1 MKLSN
6 MTPAAIAALFAASM
20 SVAMPVQAQT
30 NPAAERELA
39 VQPLAQGE
47 SVRAIAMLKTALEEA
62 PGDPALLINLGIA
75 YAQGGN
81 DAEARASFEAAMA
94 SREVIELEMANGATM
109 DSRRLARRALAMLDR
124 GEFQQRAG
132 DSSRLTLRQ

>member
-6 MTPAAIAALFAASM
+6 MTPAAIAALFAASI
-20 SVAMPVQAQT
+20 SVATPLQAQT
-30 NPAAERELA
+30 DQVAERGLA

-47 SVRAIAMLKTALEEA
+47 SVRAIAMLKTALEDT

-81 DAEARASFEAAMA
+81 EAEARASFEAAMA

-109 DSRRLARRALAMLDR
+109 DSRRLARRALGMLDR
-124 GEFQQRAG
+124 GEFQQRVA